1 MKNILIFILSTSLF
15 LVGCGKKE
23 EKDNNIKENKIIK
36 LVSLGE
42 VKEKEMSKLF
52 ESSLTL
58 EPQDKINHSTE
69 KGGTVEKI
77 YKNNGDKVKKGELVV
92 EFSDPATK
100 ATYLQANANYQSAK
114 AGYDIARANYE
125 KFKVLYDKQLISFL
139 EFSQY
144 ESSFIN
150 ARGSLEVA
158 QATFQSAKNDF
169 DKLTRRADIDG
180 VVANLFVKVGNKV
193 NAKETVFTVL
203 NDDKMQAYVGI
214 SAEAISK
221 INKGDTLKVKV
232 EALNRDF
239 DAMITEINPVAD
251 EVTKNFQIK
260 LSLENNGKNIKDGM
274 YGNVVINVGKV
285 NVLVIEDE
293 AIFVRDLLNYV
304 YKYSDGKVHQIEV
317 KTGVTNLPYTEI
329 SSAEIKAGDKI
340 VVKGIFGLQDNDEVE
355 IKNEVNNK

>member
-1 MKNILIFILSTSLF
+1 MKKILLLILAFSFFILA
-15 LVGCGKKE
+15 CAKKE
-23 EKDNNIKENKIIK
+23 EKNVVEKKNIK

-42 VKEKEMSKLF
+42 VKEREMSKLF

-58 EPQDKINHSTE
+58 EPQDKIEHSTE

-77 YKNNGDKVKKGELVV
+77 YKNNGDSVRKGELVV

-100 ATYLQANANYQSAK
+100 ANFLQANSNYQSAK
-114 AGYDIARANYE
+114 ASYDIARANFE
-125 KFKVLYDKQLISFL
+125 KFKMLYDKQLISFL

-150 ARGSLEVA
+150 AKGGLEVA
-158 QATFQSAKNDF
+158 QANFQNAKNDY

-193 NAKETVFTVL
+193 NAKESVFTVL
-203 NDDKMQAYVGI
+203 NDNKMQAYVGI

-221 INKGDTLKVKV
+221 VNKGDTLKVKV
-232 EALNRDF
+232 EALNKNY
-239 DAMITEINPVAD
+239 DAVITEINPSAD
-251 EVTKNFQIK
+251 RITKNFKIK
-260 LSLENNGKNIKDGM
+260 LSLDNSDKAIKDGM
-274 YGNVVINVGKV
+274 YGNVLINVGKV

-304 YKYSDGKVHQIEV
+304 YKYMDGKISQIQV
-317 KTGVTNLPYTEI
+317 KIGVTNLPYTEI
-329 SSAEIKAGDKI
+329 ISDEIKVGDKI

-355 IKNEVNNK
+355 IKKEVNN

>member
-1 MKNILIFILSTSLF
+1 MKKF
-15 LVGCGKKE
+15 LVLILAMSFLTIACGKKE
-23 EKDNNIKENKIIK
+23 IATIEEKKNVK

-58 EPQDKINHSTE
+58 EPQDKIEHSTE

-77 YKNNGDKVKKGELVV
+77 YKNNGDLVRKGELVV

-100 ATYLQANANYQSAK
+100 ASFLQANANYQSAK
-114 AGYDIARANYE
+114 ANYDIARANFE

-150 ARGSLEVA
+150 ARGGLEVA
-158 QATFQSAKNDF
+158 QANFQNAKNDY

-193 NAKETVFTVL
+193 NAKESVFTVL
-203 NDDKMQAYVGI
+203 NDNKMQAYVGI

-221 INKGDTLKVKV
+221 VNKGDTLKVNV
-232 EALNRDF
+232 EALNKNY
-239 DAMITEINPVAD
+239 DAVITELNPVAD
-251 EVTKNFQIK
+251 SITKNFRVK
-260 LSLENNGKNIKDGM
+260 LSLDNSDKAIKDGM

-304 YKYSDGKVHQIEV
+304 YKYMDGKVSQVQV

-329 SSAEIKAGDKI
+329 ISDEIKVGDKI

-355 IKNEVNNK
+355 IKKEVNN

>member
-1 MKNILIFILSTSLF
+1 MKKILGLILATSLF
-15 LVGCGKKE
+15 VVACGKNE
-23 EKDNNIKENKIIK
+23 EKVVEEKKVVK
-36 LVSLGE
+36 LVSLSE
-42 VKEKEMSKLF
+42 VKEREMSKLF
-52 ESSLTL
+52 ESSLSL
-58 EPQDKINHSTE
+58 EPQDKVNHSTE

-77 YKNNGDKVKKGELVV
+77 YKNNGDFVKRGELVV

-114 AGYDIARANYE
+114 ASYDIARANYE
-125 KFKVLYDKQLISFL
+125 KFKILYDKQLISFL

-150 ARGSLEVA
+150 ARGGLEVA
-158 QATFQSAKNDF
+158 QATFQSAKNDY

-193 NAKETVFTVL
+193 NAQETVFTVL
-203 NDDKMQAYVGI
+203 NDEKMQAYVGI

-221 INKGDTLKVKV
+221 VNKGDTLKVNV
-232 EALNRDF
+232 EALNKEY
-239 DAMITEINPVAD
+239 DAIITELNPVAD
-251 EVTKNFQIK
+251 TVTKNFQIK
-260 LSLENNGKNIKDGM
+260 LSLDNSDKAIKDGM

-293 AIFVRDLLNYV
+293 AIFVRELLNYV
-304 YKYSDGKVHQIEV
+304 YKYSDGKVHQVEV

-329 SSAEIKAGDKI
+329 TSTEIKAGDKV
-340 VVKGIFGLQDNDEVE
+340 VVKGLFGLQDNDEVE
-355 IKNEVNNK
+355 VKDEVNN

>member
-1 MKNILIFILSTSLF
+1 MKKF
-15 LVGCGKKE
+15 LVLILATSFLTIACGKKE
-23 EKDNNIKENKIIK
+23 LTIIEEKKNVK

-58 EPQDKINHSTE
+58 EPQDKIEHSTE

-77 YKNNGDKVKKGELVV
+77 YKNNGDLVRKGELVV

-100 ATYLQANANYQSAK
+100 ASFLQANANYQSAK
-114 AGYDIARANYE
+114 ANYDIAKANFE

-150 ARGSLEVA
+150 ARGGLEVA
-158 QATFQSAKNDF
+158 QANFQNAKNDY

-180 VVANLFVKVGNKV
+180 IVANLFVKVGNKV
-193 NAKETVFTVL
+193 NAKESVFTIL
-203 NDDKMQAYVGI
+203 NDNKMQAYVGI

-221 INKGDTLKVKV
+221 VNKGDTLKVNV
-232 EALNRDF
+232 EALNKNY
-239 DAMITEINPVAD
+239 DAVITELNPVAD
-251 EVTKNFQIK
+251 SITKNFKVK
-260 LSLENNGKNIKDGM
+260 LSLDNSDKAIKDGM
-274 YGNVVINVGKV
+274 YGNVVVNVGKV

-304 YKYSDGKVHQIEV
+304 YKYTDGKVSQIQV

-329 SSAEIKAGDKI
+329 ISDEIKIGDKI

-355 IKNEVNNK
+355 IKKEVNN

>member
-1 MKNILIFILSTSLF
+1 MKKILVLILAMSFFT
-15 LVGCGKKE
+15 VACGKKE
-23 EKDNNIKENKIIK
+23 EKIIEEKKNIK
-36 LVSLGE
+36 LVSIEE
-42 VKEKEMSKLF
+42 VKEREMSKLF

-58 EPQDKINHSTE
+58 EPQDKIEHSTE

-77 YKNNGDKVKKGELVV
+77 YKNNGDSVRKGELVV

-100 ATYLQANANYQSAK
+100 ASFLQANANYQSAK
-114 AGYDIARANYE
+114 ASYDIARANFE

-150 ARGSLEVA
+150 ARGGLEVA
-158 QATFQSAKNDF
+158 QANFQNAKNDY

-180 VVANLFVKVGNKV
+180 IVANLFVKVGNKV
-193 NAKETVFTVL
+193 NPKESVFTVL
-203 NDDKMQAYVGI
+203 NDNKMQAYVGI
-214 SAEAISK
+214 SPEAISK
-221 INKGDTLKVKV
+221 VNIGDTLKVNV
-232 EALNRDF
+232 EALNKNY
-239 DAMITEINPVAD
+239 DAVITELNPVAD
-251 EVTKNFQIK
+251 SITKNFRVK
-260 LSLENNGKNIKDGM
+260 LSLDNNDKAIKDGM

-304 YKYSDGKVHQIEV
+304 YKYMDGKVSQVQV

-329 SSAEIKAGDKI
+329 ISDEIKVGDKI

-355 IKNEVNNK
+355 IKKEVNN

>member
-1 MKNILIFILSTSLF
+1 MKKILGLILAISF
-15 LVGCGKKE
+15 LIIACGKKE
-23 EKDNNIKENKIIK
+23 DKPIEEKKNIK

-42 VKEKEMSKLF
+42 VKEREMSKLF

-58 EPQDKINHSTE
+58 EPQDKIEHSTE

-77 YKNNGDKVKKGELVV
+77 YKNNGDFVRKGELVV

-100 ATYLQANANYQSAK
+100 ASFLQANANYQSAK
-114 AGYDIARANYE
+114 ASYDIARANFE

-144 ESSFIN
+144 ESSYIN

-158 QATFQSAKNDF
+158 QATFQSAKNDY

-180 VVANLFVKVGNKV
+180 IVANLFVKVGNKV
-193 NAKETVFTVL
+193 GAKESVFTVL
-203 NDDKMQAYVGI
+203 NDNKMQAYVGI
-214 SAEAISK
+214 SPEAISK
-221 INKGDTLKVKV
+221 VNKGDTLKVRV
-232 EALNRDF
+232 EALNKNY
-239 DAMITEINPVAD
+239 DATITELNPVAD
-251 EVTKNFQIK
+251 SVTKNFQVK
-260 LSLENNGKNIKDGM
+260 LSLDNSDKAIKDGM

-304 YKYSDGKVHQIEV
+304 YKYIDGKVSQVQV

-329 SSAEIKAGDKI
+329 ISDEIKAGDKI

-355 IKNEVNNK
+355 IKKEVNN

>member
-1 MKNILIFILSTSLF
+1 MKKILGFILATSLF
-15 LVGCGKKE
+15 VVACGKNE
-23 EKDNNIKENKIIK
+23 EKVVEEKKVVK

-42 VKEKEMSKLF
+42 VKEREMSKLF

-58 EPQDKINHSTE
+58 EPQDKVNHSTE

-77 YKNNGDKVKKGELVV
+77 YKNNGDFVKRGELVV

-114 AGYDIARANYE
+114 ASYDIARANYE
-125 KFKVLYDKQLISFL
+125 KFKILYDKQLISFL

-150 ARGSLEVA
+150 ARGGLEVA
-158 QATFQSAKNDF
+158 QATFQSAKNDY

-193 NAKETVFTVL
+193 NAQETVFTVL
-203 NDDKMQAYVGI
+203 NDEKMQAYVGI

-221 INKGDTLKVKV
+221 VNKGDTLKVNV
-232 EALNRDF
+232 EALNKDY
-239 DAMITEINPVAD
+239 DAVITELNPVAD
-251 EVTKNFQIK
+251 TVTKNFQIK
-260 LSLENNGKNIKDGM
+260 LSLDNSDKAIKDGM

-293 AIFVRDLLNYV
+293 AIFVRELLNYV

-329 SSAEIKAGDKI
+329 TSTEIKAGDKV
-340 VVKGIFGLQDNDEVE
+340 VVKGLFGLQDNDEVE
-355 IKNEVNNK
+355 VKDEVNN

>member
-1 MKNILIFILSTSLF
+1 MKKILGFILATSLF
-15 LVGCGKKE
+15 VVACGKNE
-23 EKDNNIKENKIIK
+23 EKVVEEKKVVK
-36 LVSLGE
+36 LVSLSE
-42 VKEKEMSKLF
+42 VKEREMSKLF
-52 ESSLTL
+52 ESSLSL
-58 EPQDKINHSTE
+58 EPQDKVNHSTE

-77 YKNNGDKVKKGELVV
+77 YKNNGDFVKRGELVV

-114 AGYDIARANYE
+114 ASYDIARANYE
-125 KFKVLYDKQLISFL
+125 KFKILYDKQLISFL

-150 ARGSLEVA
+150 ARGGLEVA
-158 QATFQSAKNDF
+158 QATFQSAKNDY

-193 NAKETVFTVL
+193 NAQETVFTVL
-203 NDDKMQAYVGI
+203 NDEKMQAYVGI

-221 INKGDTLKVKV
+221 VNKGDTLKVNV
-232 EALNRDF
+232 EALNKEY
-239 DAMITEINPVAD
+239 DAIITELNPVAD
-251 EVTKNFQIK
+251 TVTKNFQIK
-260 LSLENNGKNIKDGM
+260 LSLDNSDKAIKDGM

-293 AIFVRDLLNYV
+293 AIFVRELLNYV
-304 YKYSDGKVHQIEV
+304 YKYSDGKVHQVEV

-329 SSAEIKAGDKI
+329 TSTEIKAGDKV
-340 VVKGIFGLQDNDEVE
+340 VVKGLFGLQDNDEVE
-355 IKNEVNNK
+355 VKDEVNN

>member
-1 MKNILIFILSTSLF
+1 MKKILGFILATSLF
-15 LVGCGKKE
+15 VVACGKNE
-23 EKDNNIKENKIIK
+23 EKVVEEKKVVK
-36 LVSLGE
+36 LVSLSE
-42 VKEKEMSKLF
+42 VKEREMSKLF
-52 ESSLTL
+52 ESSLSL
-58 EPQDKINHSTE
+58 EPQDKVNHSTE

-77 YKNNGDKVKKGELVV
+77 YKNNGDFVKRGELVV

-114 AGYDIARANYE
+114 ASYDIARANYE
-125 KFKVLYDKQLISFL
+125 KFKILYDKQLISFL

-150 ARGSLEVA
+150 ARGGLEVA
-158 QATFQSAKNDF
+158 QATFQSAKNDY

-193 NAKETVFTVL
+193 NAQETVFTVL
-203 NDDKMQAYVGI
+203 NDEKMQAYVGI

-221 INKGDTLKVKV
+221 VNKGDTLKVNV
-232 EALNRDF
+232 EALNKDY
-239 DAMITEINPVAD
+239 DAVITELNPVAD
-251 EVTKNFQIK
+251 TVTKNFQIK
-260 LSLENNGKNIKDGM
+260 LSLDNSDKAIKDGM

-293 AIFVRDLLNYV
+293 AIFVRELLNYV
-304 YKYSDGKVHQIEV
+304 YKYSDGKVHQVEV

-329 SSAEIKAGDKI
+329 TSTEIKAGDKV
-340 VVKGIFGLQDNDEVE
+340 VVKGLFGLQDNDEVE
-355 IKNEVNNK
+355 VKDEVNN

>member
-1 MKNILIFILSTSLF
+1 MKKILVLILAMSFFT
-15 LVGCGKKE
+15 VACGKKE
-23 EKDNNIKENKIIK
+23 EKIIEEKKNIK
-36 LVSLGE
+36 LVSIEE
-42 VKEKEMSKLF
+42 VKEREMSKLF

-58 EPQDKINHSTE
+58 EPQDKIEHSTE

-77 YKNNGDKVKKGELVV
+77 YKNNGDSVRKGELVV

-100 ATYLQANANYQSAK
+100 ASFLQANANYQSAK
-114 AGYDIARANYE
+114 ASYDIARANFE

-150 ARGSLEVA
+150 ARGGLEVA
-158 QATFQSAKNDF
+158 QANFQSAKNDY

-180 VVANLFVKVGNKV
+180 IVANLFVKVGNKV
-193 NAKETVFTVL
+193 NPKESVFTVL
-203 NDDKMQAYVGI
+203 NDNKMQAYVGI
-214 SAEAISK
+214 SPEAISK
-221 INKGDTLKVKV
+221 VNKGDTLKVNV
-232 EALNRDF
+232 EALNKNY
-239 DAMITEINPVAD
+239 DAVITELNPVAD
-251 EVTKNFQIK
+251 SITKNFRVK
-260 LSLENNGKNIKDGM
+260 LSLDNNDKAIKDGM

-304 YKYSDGKVHQIEV
+304 YKYMDGKVSQVQV

-329 SSAEIKAGDKI
+329 ISDEIKVGDKI

-355 IKNEVNNK
+355 IKKEVNN

>member
-1 MKNILIFILSTSLF
+1 MKKILIFILATSL
-15 LVGCGKKE
+15 LIIGCGKNKE
-23 EKDNNIKENKIIK
+23 EPTEEKKVVK
-36 LVSLGE
+36 LVSVSE
-42 VKEKEMSKLF
+42 VKEREMSKLF

-58 EPQDKINHSTE
+58 EPQEKINHSTE

-77 YKNNGDKVKKGELVV
+77 YKNNGDFVKKGELVV
-92 EFSDPATK
+92 EFSDPSTK
-100 ATYLQANANYQSAK
+100 AIYLQAQANFQSSK
-114 AGYDIARANYE
+114 ASYDIARANYE
-125 KFKVLYDKQLISFL
+125 KFKILYDKQLISFL

-150 ARGSLEVA
+150 ARGGLEVA
-158 QATFQSAKNDF
+158 QANFQSAKNDY

-180 VVANLFVKVGNKV
+180 IVANLFVKVGNKV

-214 SAEAISK
+214 AAEAISK

-232 EALNRDF
+232 DALNKDY
-239 DAMITEINPVAD
+239 DAIITELNPIAD
-251 EVTKNFQIK
+251 TITKNFQVK
-260 LSLENNGKNIKDGM
+260 LSLDNSDKAIKDGM

-329 SSAEIKAGDKI
+329 ASNEIKSGDKI
-340 VVKGIFGLQDNDEVE
+340 VVKGIFGLQDNDDVE
-355 IKNEVNNK
+355 IKNGVNN